1 MTQWKPHL
9 PTLLDL
15 DLRGERRGLWPHRWR
30 GGGRAC
36 RGGDGGRNSG
46 RGRGGGIVGGREE
59 GRRQEMDGAV
69 ALEKERRGGEGQTE
83 GVEADA
89 DLSCEVHGI

>member
-36 RGGDGGRNSG
+36 RGGDGGRNGG
-46 RGRGGGIVGGREE
+46 RGRGGGVVGGREE
-59 GRRQEMDGAV
+59 GEATGDGWGGGV
-69 ALEKERRGGEGQTE
+69 GEREERRRGIDRGGVG
-83 GVEADA
+83 ADA
-89 DLSCEVHGI
+89 DLS